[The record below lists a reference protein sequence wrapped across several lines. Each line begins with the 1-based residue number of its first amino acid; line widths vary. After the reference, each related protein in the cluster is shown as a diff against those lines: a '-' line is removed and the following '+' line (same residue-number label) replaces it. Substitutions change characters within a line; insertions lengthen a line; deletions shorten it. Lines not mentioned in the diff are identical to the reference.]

1 MDYLMD
7 EYMTQHL
14 LDEVER
20 KRKGVLSNL
29 VSNYREECN
38 HFTITSAKRKTP
50 KKKKRQKEKTSLH
63 YCALGINISFFFTFS
78 SKFQFIVSHWMREA
92 DVVYSCDCVRMV
104 RHSTSI
110 N

>member
-38 HFTITSAKRKTP
+38 HFTIASAKRKNP
-50 KKKKRQKEKTSLH
+50 KKKKRQKEKPHSIIALLVSTFHSFSLFH
-63 YCALGINISFFFTFS
+63 PNS
-78 SKFQFIVSHWMREA
+78 SSSSAIG
-92 DVVYSCDCVRMV
+92 
-104 RHSTSI
+104 
-110 N
+110 